1 MTDALIRPA
10 IHDYLLAT
18 AEEREP
24 DGMWHPS
31 SLFQCDRQ
39 AVYQVRATPETDFK
53 TGEDMIPLAMGKAIH
68 TIIQSAVSYGTGC
81 DISRL
86 DEGDWCRS
94 HQLWMDELHPPKR
107 PIEKVWHEVKVLIPG
122 LNVTGSADSLVLLD
136 DGTYEVEEFKSTK
149 SSGIMWAD
157 RAAKKNGGVGFQPK
171 PNHVSQGLTYVY
183 AMRYF
188 PFQVMDEDSD
198 FYREMPP
205 LGDKLTKLRVT
216 YFGKDAGEILEFTYE
231 ITPEWEEQF
240 VKYIW
245 GLEKHRPDDAP
256 LPPRLARD
264 DGGKKN
270 WLCNYCAFRT
280 RCWETDGDGEEL

>member
-1 MTDALIRPA
+1 MTLIKPA

-18 AEEREP
+18 AEDREP

-68 TIIQSAVSYGTGC
+68 TIIQSAVTHGEMQGGFSA
-81 DISRL
+81 
-86 DEGDWCRS
+86 EGDDDAPRIVRS
-94 HQLWMDELHPPKR
+94 
-107 PIEKVWHEVKVLIPG
+107 WHEVKVLIPG
-122 LNVTGSADSLVLLD
+122 LRVTGSADSLVFLD
-136 DGTYEVEEFKSTK
+136 DDTYEVEEFKSTK
-149 SSGIMWAD
+149 SSGIMWAN
-157 RAAKKNGGVGFQPK
+157 RAAKKSGGPGFQPK

-188 PFQVMDEDSD
+188 PFTLTLDEET
-198 FYREMPP
+198 YGPGYTVQHEP
-205 LGDKLTKLRVT
+205 LGDKLTKLRLT
-216 YFGKDAGEILEFTYE
+216 YFGKDAGEILEFVYE

-245 GLEKHRPDDAP
+245 NLERHRSPDAP

-264 DGGKKN
+264 DDGKKN

-280 RCWETDGDGEEL
+280 RCWDADGDGEEL

>member
-1 MTDALIRPA
+1 MTDTLIKPA
-10 IHDYLLAT
+10 VHDYLLAT
-18 AEEREP
+18 SEDREP

-68 TIIQSAVSYGTGC
+68 TILQSAVTHSECGQNA
-81 DISRL
+81 I
-86 DEGDWCRS
+86 
-94 HQLWMDELHPPKR
+94 KR
-107 PIEKVWHEVKVLIPG
+107 TWHEVKVLIPG
-122 LNVTGSADSLVLLD
+122 LKVTGSADSLVFLD

-171 PNHVSQGLTYVY
+171 PNHVSQGLAYVY

-188 PFQVMDEDSD
+188 PFFVDVEGHSD
-198 FYREMPP
+198 ANPYMEMGP
-205 LGDKLTKLRVT
+205 LGDRLTKLRVT
-216 YFGKDAGEILEFTYE
+216 YFGKDAGEILEFVYE

-245 GLEKHRPDDAP
+245 GLERHRSPEAP
-256 LPPRLARD
+256 LPPRLARGD
-264 DGGKKN
+264 DGKKN
-270 WLCNYCAFRT
+270 WLCNYCAYRT
-280 RCWETDGDGEEL
+280 RCWDTDGDGEEL

>member
-1 MTDALIRPA
+1 MTLIKPA

-18 AEEREP
+18 AEDREP

-68 TIIQSAVSYGTGC
+68 TIIQSAVSHVRNAGYCTCGVPEPTMEHHPTC
-81 DISRL
+81 DLTLPNVGIV
-86 DEGDWCRS
+86 
-94 HQLWMDELHPPKR
+94 KA
-107 PIEKVWHEVKVLIPG
+107 WHEVKVLIPG

-149 SSGIMWAD
+149 SSGILWAN
-157 RAAKKNGGVGFQPK
+157 RAVKKGGPGFQPK
-171 PNHVSQGLTYVY
+171 PNHVSQGLAYVY

-188 PFQVMDEDSD
+188 PFTVDGDGDE
-198 FYREMPP
+198 RLEMPP

-216 YFGKDAGEILEFTYE
+216 YFGKDAGEILEFVYE

-245 GLEKHRPDDAP
+245 DLERYRSPDAP

-264 DGGKKN
+264 DDGKKN

-280 RCWETDGDGEEL
+280 RCWENDGEGVELG